1 MISYN
6 YTKLFWYMWICIVLY
21 IYQVLVKFIIQ
32 SAHLAQVEASVQSNI
47 FLYGKKN
54 LKPTEE
60 RSNWTA

>member
-1 MISYN
+1 MCA
-6 YTKLFWYMWICIVLY
+6 WICIVLY
-21 IYQVLVKFIIQ
+21 IYQVLVKFIIH

-47 FLYGKKN
+47 FLYGKKK